1 MLLCGNIVNEC
12 TAVSRTWIGGLL
24 VPITLRTQRTEARLL
39 PDQKK
44 RIERAA
50 RIKGVSLSDFIVQN
64 ADEAAIRT
72 IQQYESWALE
82 ARDRD
87 FFVEALLRPA
97 EPSARLKSAAKRFR
111 ERVRAAK

>member
-1 MLLCGNIVNEC
+1 M
-12 TAVSRTWIGGLL
+12 AVA
-24 VPITLRTQRTEARLL
+24 LRTERTEARLL

-50 RIKGVSLSDFIVQN
+50 CIKGVSLSDFMVQN

-72 IQQYESWALE
+72 IQQHESWTLE

-87 FFVEALLRPA
+87 LFLEALLHPA
-97 EPSARLKSAAKRFR
+97 EPSARLKSAAKRYKT
-111 ERVRAAK
+111 RVSA